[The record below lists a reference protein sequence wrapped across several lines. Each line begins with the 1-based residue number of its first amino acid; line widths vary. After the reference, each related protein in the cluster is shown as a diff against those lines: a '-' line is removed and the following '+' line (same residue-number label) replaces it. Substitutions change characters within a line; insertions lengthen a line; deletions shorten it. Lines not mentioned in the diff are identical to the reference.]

1 MRGLLVEWLEVVM
14 IPWGLSVPPFT
25 KVHKI
30 GLSLHQLHQ
39 RLKGNTYWDSEMRK
53 KIPEEISN
61 RHVPTIFRTGPVAK
75 WFILSPDENQ
85 SFVYYIFVSIRIL
98 PSNHRNHVVL
108 FPVMPLW
115 RPKSWKIL
123 GQAYQSWFFCNPS
136 KIEKSKVPQKSC
148 RSSTTFLSGGTKYYL
163 TISQSHPNP
172 KLPKLHTAQR
182 PLPPR
187 NRHRPHPRVWRR
199 TMRPQGV
206 VGNGGP
212 FLGVSYH
219 NNDTFPSLETKHV

>member
-1 MRGLLVEWLEVVM
+1 MDVYGCLYNGIKWYKMRMRGLLVEWLEVVM

-25 KVHKI
+25 KGHKI

-39 RLKGNTYWDSEMRK
+39 RLKGNTYWDTEMRK
-53 KIPEEISN
+53 KSLK
-61 RHVPTIFRTGPVAK
+61 RSATGMFLPSSEPAQSLK
-75 WFILSPDENQ
+75 

-136 KIEKSKVPQKSC
+136 KIEKNKVPQKSW
-148 RSSTTFLSGGTKYYL
+148 RSSTTFLSGGTK
-163 TISQSHPNP
+163 
-172 KLPKLHTAQR
+172 
-182 PLPPR
+182 
-187 NRHRPHPRVWRR
+187 
-199 TMRPQGV
+199 
-206 VGNGGP
+206 
-212 FLGVSYH
+212 
-219 NNDTFPSLETKHV
+219 